1 MKKTISI
8 LSLVLLIGISS
19 IYAQCCGGKTTD
31 SDKST
36 KVANS
41 EKAVKVY
48 YFHNTRRCATCKAV
62 ELVTKEALSENYG
75 KKVPFESVNIEED
88 AGKVLA
94 KKYGVAG
101 QTLLVVGKGKPQNL
115 TNFAFMNARTNPDKL
130 KSKIVSVIGKL

>member
-1 MKKTISI
+1 MKKVISI
-8 LSLVLLIGISS
+8 LSLVLLIGISGT
-19 IYAQCCGGKTTD
+19 YAQCCGGKTTTCT
-31 SDKST
+31 KST

-62 ELVTKEALSENYG
+62 EDVTKEALSENYG
-75 KKVPFESVNIEED
+75 KKVPFESVNIEENTSK
-88 AGKVLA
+88 ALA

-101 QTLLVVGKGKPQNL
+101 QTLLIVGKGKPQNL

-130 KSKIVSVIGKL
+130 KTKITSVIGKL